1 MVSDNPDERITDL
14 DILYNFEASTKA
26 AVTAYAGA
34 AAMAYDPALRSKY
47 ADLMNLALNV
57 HDRARA
63 TIAKLGGT
71 V

>member
-1 MVSDNPDERITDL
+1 MVNDNPVERITDL
-14 DILYNFEASTKA
+14 DILYNFEASAKA

-47 ADLMNLALNV
+47 ADLMNLALTM
-57 HDRARA
+57 HGRARSA
-63 TIAKLGGT
+63 IEKLGGT